1 MVRTVMLGDT
11 VCVHYIESHSVGGCC
26 DGGCCEGRVYVN
38 NVAGG
43 VLVGAVCR
51 DPVILVSAVCNC
63 ETTGI
68 KDDR

>member
-11 VCVHYIESHSVGGCC
+11 VCVHCIESHNVGGCC

-43 VLVGAVCR
+43 VLVGAV
-51 DPVILVSAVCNC
+51 
-63 ETTGI
+63 
-68 KDDR
+68 

>member
-1 MVRTVMLGDT
+1 M
-11 VCVHYIESHSVGGCC
+11 
-26 DGGCCEGRVYVN
+26 N